1 MSNEIIAIHRFGSE
15 LTKHIFGWD
24 LGRRCN
30 YDCSYCPAHRHN
42 NYSPHA
48 MLDDLFDTYKKVS
61 RYKDVLKNRSL
72 IDDFVIGFTGG
83 EPAANPIFW
92 DFCNKAKEYDN
103 DIQLGLTSNG
113 TIPRRVY
120 EKIGD
125 YIDTMTVSYHCEADD
140 KIKQNV
146 QDAIFYIHSNTD
158 TYINVNVMFHSD
170 EEYFNECLELC
181 RRLDKGNVS
190 FVPRIIGEIE
200 SSGLDGK
207 PIDKEF
213 HSYSASQ
220 LERLDEYYVEMRK
233 GKAPSK
239 ASVKVNPP
247 KVDDKPIVAM
257 AANKTRNEIG
267 RPCCGKVFFNTLT
280 EENFDNVVSVTPA
293 FRSALEWNE
302 TQFLRTSKFK
312 DWYCLVHLYLPHLQ
326 HETRMIYAH
335 QTCQATTNRHRQGP
349 LCTIET
355 FDEYIDKIDAG
366 NIPIMQCPNMQ
377 CNCGLCTPKSKY
389 LPIVEEMVKEIFPM
403 KKSMEGQQTRQRR
416 QETKKIMRELRQDV

>member
-48 MLDDLFDTYKKVS
+48 TLDDLFETYKKVS

-72 IDDFVIGFTGG
+72 IKDFVIGFTGG

-92 DFCNKAKEYDN
+92 EFCNRAKEYDG

-120 EKIGD
+120 ENIGD
-125 YIDTMTVSYHCEADD
+125 YIDTMTISYHCEADD

-146 QDAIFYIHSNTD
+146 QEAMLYIHKHTS

-181 RRLDKGNVS
+181 RMLDKNKVS

-200 SSGLDGK
+200 STGLDGK

-213 HSYSASQ
+213 HSYTASQ
-220 LERLDEYYVEMRK
+220 LERLDEYYAEMRK
-233 GKAPSK
+233 GRKERTQ
-239 ASVKVNPP
+239 VKVSPP
-247 KVDDKPIVAM
+247 KVDGSPIVAM
-257 AANKTRNEIG
+257 ATEKTRNDIG

-280 EENFDNVVSVTPA
+280 EENFDQTRPVTSA
-293 FRSALEWNE
+293 FRSNLEWDE

-366 NIPIMQCPNMQ
+366 NVPIMQCPNMQ
-377 CNCGLCTPKSKY
+377 CNCGLCTPKSKH
-389 LPIVEEMVKEIFPM
+389 LPLVEEMVREIFPE
-403 KKSMEGQQTRQRR
+403 KKSIEGIRQRVEAKEMLR
-416 QETKKIMRELRQDV
+416 KLREEAKN